1 MAQYKE
7 VLPADFIFR
16 NKKRLHL
23 HASSS
28 FGHGFDFSGGTCNSR
43 QSYNNCYELAKYSR
57 GCFLFLHFECILNLQ
72 ILLRIVRYRRLAL
85 KWHPD
90 KNPDNQEEATSRFRE
105 LSEAYEVLIDEKK
118 RKIYDQYGKEGLINS
133 GRPSSGHHSHRSRG
147 DHGASFGGFDSFGFG
162 SPFDFGFGFPGFA
175 FRDPEEVF
183 KEFFRGDP
191 MADLMDDFF
200 GNDPF
205 FGGKINLVTFYLCF
219 CLPFFLWC

>member
-1 MAQYKE
+1 MN
-7 VLPADFIFR
+7 VFF
-16 NKKRLHL
+16 
-23 HASSS
+23 
-28 FGHGFDFSGGTCNSR
+28 NS
-43 QSYNNCYELAKYSR
+43 
-57 GCFLFLHFECILNLQ
+57 Q
-72 ILLRIVRYRRLAL
+72 ILLRLSRYRRLAL

-118 RKIYDQYGKEGLINS
+118 RKIYDQYGKEGLLNS

-147 DHGASFGGFDSFGFG
+147 DHGAGFGGFDSFGFG

-205 FGGKINLVTFYLCF
+205 FGGIIYKLDAFLFCYLGTNVV
-219 CLPFFLWC
+219 